1 MKLNIGAADTELPGF
16 TPVDIRAGQNAAK
29 LEYADDSIEEIYAS
43 HVLEHF
49 SYHNAADVL
58 AEWVRVLKPG
68 GRVRIAVPDFDWVVK
83 QYVSQSDKF
92 NIEGILMGGHSHEH
106 DVHLAIYNEPKLR
119 AVMERAG
126 LERIE
131 RWQPEI
137 NDCSSLECSLNLQG
151 FKPSAGQAGGQT
163 EKPAADKPRKLS
175 GVMAVMSLPRLAFT
189 DNMFT
194 IMQSL
199 PPLGVPI
206 MKSSGVFY
214 GQCMQG
220 MLEDAVAANAK
231 YVLTIDYDSVF
242 TRQNVIDLY
251 DLMESHPGIDALVP
265 VQMRRESDHA
275 LFTVTDDG
283 GQIKGFV
290 PLEDLGKDVMKI
302 NSGHFGLTL
311 IRCDSLKKMA
321 KPWLWSQPDK
331 NGRWE
336 DDKQDDDVYF
346 WRKWK
351 DSGMSV
357 FLAPKVVLGHI
368 QQFVTWPSKTLTP
381 IHQSV
386 SQWYKSGKPGEA
398 M

>member
-16 TPVDIRAGQNAAK
+16 TPVDIRASQNAAK

-43 HVLEHF
+43 HVFEHF

-68 GRVRIAVPDFDWVVK
+68 GRIRIAVPDFDWVVK
-83 QYVSQSDKF
+83 QYISQSDKF

-151 FKPSAGQAGGQT
+151 FKPSAGQT

-199 PPLGVPI
+199 PPLGIPI
-206 MKSSGVFY
+206 MKTSGVFY

-220 MLEDAVAANAK
+220 MLEDAIAANAK

-242 TRQNVIDLY
+242 TKQNVIDLY
-251 DLMESHPGIDALVP
+251 DLMEANPGIDAMIPL
-265 VQMRRESDHA
+265 QMRRESDFA
-275 LFTVTDDG
+275 LFTVTGDDG
-283 GQIKGFV
+283 KVKGFV
-290 PLEDLGKDVMKI
+290 PLDDLKKDVMKV
-302 NSGHFGLTL
+302 NSGHFGLTML
-311 IRCDSLKKMA
+311 RVESLRKLSL
-321 KPWLWSQPDK
+321 PWFWAQPDK
-331 NGRWE
+331 DGRWTG
-336 DDKQDDDVYF
+336 DDKKDDDVYF
-346 WRKWK
+346 WHKWK
-351 DSGMSV
+351 DEGMSV
-357 FLAPKVVLGHI
+357 FLAPRVVIGHI